1 MIAVRRPL
9 IPTRQQFLNGN
20 RNESCNQNAITEVLA
35 SGKDS
40 SWLQAWRTTSATL
53 DSFDMTEAQKNGEVN
68 TDPATVE
75 LAWLVFEPSGA
86 GRQAELRRARS
97 RLFRR

>member
-1 MIAVRRPL
+1 MVI
-9 IPTRQQFLNGN
+9 
-20 RNESCNQNAITEVLA
+20 ESCNQNTITEILA

-75 LAWLVFEPSGA
+75 LAWLVFEPGG
-86 GRQAELRRARS
+86 GRGGVRGKQIGRTSEGSFSAVLTS
-97 RLFRR
+97 IFC